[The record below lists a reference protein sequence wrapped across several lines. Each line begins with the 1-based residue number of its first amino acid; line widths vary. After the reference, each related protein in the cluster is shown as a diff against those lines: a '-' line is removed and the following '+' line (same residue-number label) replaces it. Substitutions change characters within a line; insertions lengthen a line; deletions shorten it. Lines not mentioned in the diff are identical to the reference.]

1 MAEECIFCE
10 IRDNEKPS
18 VKIFEDEKT
27 IAILDIFPVA
37 RGHILIIPKVHSDN
51 LYDITDED
59 VAAIGITVARMTK
72 TVKKVLKCDGVNVYQ
87 GNEAAAMQEIMH
99 THFHVIPRFF
109 SDNIIFGAP
118 REALVRDEE
127 LINELRTAVRT
138 S

>member
-1 MAEECIFCE
+1 MTECIFCE

-27 IAILDIFPVA
+27 MAILDIFPVA
-37 RGHILIIPKVHSDN
+37 RGHILIIPKAHSDN
-51 LYDITDED
+51 LYDIADED
-59 VAAIGITVARMTK
+59 VSAIGITVARMAK

-118 REALVRDEE
+118 RDALVRDEAM
-127 LINELRTAVRT
+127 ISELRNAA
-138 S
+138 SE